1 MPELRASLARVIGSL
16 SRVSGR
22 GGGTTLPGRAMLA
35 LDPSALERLGAQLSD
50 GSVLISATNGKTTTA
65 AMLSRIVEQSGQPVL
80 ANRAGSNMPWGI
92 VTTLLGDR
100 DSLGLFEVDE
110 AWLPEVA
117 GSLEPRLIVLG
128 NLFRDQLDR
137 YGETESIASS
147 WAHLVEGLDQG
158 TVVAANADDP
168 LIASVAS
175 EVPGRS
181 LFFGIEDQG
190 VALDMPPH
198 AADARRCRRCGGRL
212 VFDRSYLGH
221 LGEYHCPAC
230 GLTRPKP
237 DLVATGIELHG
248 AERVSATL
256 SLGTEEFRLDL
267 PLPGIYNLYNALAAI
282 TAALALGIDLAD
294 ALHSLE
300 SLPPVFGRA
309 EPVHLPEGEARIFL
323 VKNPVGAN
331 EVLRSLGDEEGPL
344 DLWVALND
352 RIADGRD
359 VSWIWDADFEKLA
372 GETRSVVCSGTRA
385 AEMAVRLKYAGL
397 QPDSIRVAPE
407 IGHSMVTA
415 LGNATGTLY
424 ALPTYTALLELKDY
438 LADHRDLDPFWEET
452 NQ

>member
-1 MPELRASLARVIGSL
+1 MPELRASLARVIGDL

-22 GGGTTLPGRAMLA
+22 GGGTTLPGRTMLV
-35 LDPSALERLGAQLSD
+35 LDPSALRRLGGQLTD
-50 GSVLISATNGKTTTA
+50 GSVLVSATNGKTTTA
-65 AMLSRIVEQSGQPVL
+65 AMLSRILEQSGQKVL

-117 GSLEPRLIVLG
+117 GSLQPRLIVLG

-147 WAHLVEGLDQG
+147 WAQLVKELDEG
-158 TVVAANADDP
+158 TVLASNADDP

-175 EVPGRS
+175 DSPGPT
-181 LFFGIEDQG
+181 LFFGIEDPG
-190 VALDMPPH
+190 VALDAPPH
-198 AADARRCRRCGGRL
+198 AADARRCRSCGGRL

-230 GLTRPKP
+230 GLARPRP
-237 DLVATGIELHG
+237 DLFASGIELHG

-256 SLGTEEFRLDL
+256 TLGAEQFRLDL
-267 PLPGIYNLYNALAAI
+267 PLPGVYNLYNALAAV
-282 TAALALGIDLAD
+282 TGALALGVDIAD
-294 ALHSLE
+294 ALRALE

-331 EVLRSLGDEEGPL
+331 EVLRSLGQEQGQL

-359 VSWIWDADFEKLA
+359 VSWIWDADFERLA
-372 GETRSVVCSGTRA
+372 GEARSVVCSGTRA

-397 QPDSIRVAPE
+397 QPDSIRVDPE
-407 IGHSMVTA
+407 IGRSMVTA

-438 LADHRDLDPFWEET
+438 LADHRDLEPFWEGAG
-452 NQ
+452 Q